1 MTQARINGDP
11 KYEVNLLIAN

>member
-11 KYEVNLLIAN
+11 KYEVNLLISN